1 MTTVNSTWVAKMN
14 IMQQIIQMSSLVV
27 YEMGGVIVV
36 KALNIDERVN
46 IVVMLIATRPGEEGN
61 KQAYLALAILFN
73 IGAFTWHMI

>member
-1 MTTVNSTWVAKMN
+1 MN

-61 KQAYLALAILFN
+61 KQTYLALAILFN